1 LIIKSDSGEW
11 EVKFLEFG
19 NKRLNIKNNLDVI
32 VALGV
37 IVIVLM
43 IIIPLPKELIDLL
56 LALNITLS
64 IVIILITMFT
74 TSVLQLSVFPTLL
87 LVTTLFRLALN
98 ISSTRLIL
106 TEADAG
112 TIITAF
118 GNFVIRGNYV
128 VGIVIFLIIVVI
140 QFMVITNGAGRVAE
154 VSARFTLDAMPGKQ
168 MSIDA
173 DLNSGMIDE
182 AQAKKRRQDLQ
193 SEADFYGSM
202 DGASKF
208 VKGDAIAGI
217 IITVINIVAG
227 IIIGVLQKDMSAAQS
242 AQTYVILTVGDG
254 LVSQV
259 PALLISTASG
269 ILVTRSGSKNN
280 LGETLSEQLTAFPV
294 ATGIASVLMLF
305 LGIVPGMPKVP
316 FLAAAAAMGGLTY
329 LLYKDAAVKEAK
341 DFVSEE
347 DEIIQS
353 ERKEPENVMNLISVE
368 PMEVEIGYGLIPLA
382 DESNGGDLLQRI
394 ASVRRQCAIEMG
406 IVVQPIRIRDNLQL
420 KANEYIV
427 KIRGTMVISSEL
439 MPNMLLCMDPTG
451 ENSDIPGI
459 KTIEPTFGLPAVW
472 INKDQREEAE
482 IKGLT
487 VVDPTTVMVTHLTET
502 IKTHSYEL
510 LGRQEVKLIVDNAK
524 EKYSAVV
531 EELIPDLLTIGELQK
546 VLQNLLK
553 EKVPIKDVVTI
564 MESLA
569 DNSKNTRDLETLTE
583 YVRFS
588 LARTICNQ
596 IVDEDRKITV
606 LTLDPSLE
614 EVIAKNTQKSVQG
627 SFPTVDPDTTTKILT
642 SIKNTVES
650 VYFYN
655 NQPIILVSPNI
666 RPVFRK
672 LIEMVFPH
680 IMVISLNE
688 VPNDVQINS
697 EGVVK
702 I

>member
-1 LIIKSDSGEW
+1 MLGEKRLDIKS
-11 EVKFLEFG
+11 
-19 NKRLNIKNNLDVI
+19 NLDVVI
-32 VALGV
+32 AFGV
-37 IVIVLM
+37 IGIVLM
-43 IIIPLPKELIDLL
+43 IIIPLPKIMLDLL
-56 LALNITLS
+56 LALNITIS

-74 TSVLQLSVFPTLL
+74 TNVLQLSVFPTLL
-87 LVTTLFRLALN
+87 LVTTLFRLGLN

-112 TIITAF
+112 TIVSAF
-118 GNFVIRGNYV
+118 GDFVIRGNYV
-128 VGIVIFLIIVVI
+128 VGIIIFLIIVVI
-140 QFMVITNGAGRVAE
+140 QFMVITNGAGRVSE

-173 DLNSGMIDE
+173 DLNSGMIDD
-182 AQAKKRRQDLQ
+182 AMAKKRRHDLQ
-193 SEADFYGSM
+193 AEADFYGAM

-217 IITVINIVAG
+217 IVTIINIIGG
-227 IIIGVLQKDMSAAQS
+227 IIIGVMFNGMDAGTA
-242 AQTYVILTVGDG
+242 AQTYTKLTVGDG

-269 ILVTRSGSKNN
+269 ILVTRSGND
-280 LGETLSEQLTAFPV
+280 ETFGDTVSNQLTAFPI
-294 ATGIASVLMLF
+294 ATGIASAVMLF
-305 LGIVPGMPKVP
+305 LGLVPNMPKIP
-316 FLAAAAAMGGLTY
+316 FFVAAVAMGGLTY
-329 LLYKDAAVKEAK
+329 LLYKEDAAKQV
-341 DFVSEE
+341 EE
-347 DEIIQS
+347 VITEEEEIMQQ

-368 PMEVEIGYGLIPLA
+368 AMEVEIGYGLIPLA
-382 DESNGGDLLQRI
+382 DESSGGDLLQRI

-420 KANEYIV
+420 KTNEYII
-427 KIRGTMVISSEL
+427 KIRGTKVVSSEL
-439 MPNMLLCMDPTG
+439 MPSMLLCMDPTG
-451 ENSDIPGI
+451 ENSDLPGI

-472 INKDQREEAE
+472 INKDQREDAE

-502 IKTHSYEL
+502 IKNHSYEL

-546 VLQNLLK
+546 VLQNLLR
-553 EKVPIKDVVTI
+553 EKVPIKDIVTI

-569 DNSKNTRDLETLTE
+569 DNARNTRDLEVLTE

-588 LARTICNQ
+588 LSRTICNTV
-596 IVDEDRKITV
+596 VDENRTINV
-606 LTLDPSLE
+606 VTLDP
-614 EVIAKNTQKSVQG
+614 VIEDIVANNIQKSVQG
-627 SFPTVDPDTTTKILT
+627 SFPTVDPDTTTKILGA
-642 SIKNTVES
+642 IKDTVES

-672 LIEMVFPH
+672 LIEMVFPQ
-680 IMVISLNE
+680 IMIISLNE

-697 EGVVK
+697 EGVVR

>member
-1 LIIKSDSGEW
+1 
-11 EVKFLEFG
+11 
-19 NKRLNIKNNLDVI
+19 
-32 VALGV
+32 
-37 IVIVLM
+37 
-43 IIIPLPKELIDLL
+43 
-56 LALNITLS
+56 
-64 IVIILITMFT
+64 
-74 TSVLQLSVFPTLL
+74 
-87 LVTTLFRLALN
+87 
-98 ISSTRLIL
+98 
-106 TEADAG
+106 
-112 TIITAF
+112 
-118 GNFVIRGNYV
+118 
-128 VGIVIFLIIVVI
+128 
-140 QFMVITNGAGRVAE
+140 
-154 VSARFTLDAMPGKQ
+154 
-168 MSIDA
+168 
-173 DLNSGMIDE
+173 
-182 AQAKKRRQDLQ
+182 
-193 SEADFYGSM
+193 M

-217 IITVINIVAG
+217 VITIINIIGG
-227 IIIGVLQKDMSAAQS
+227 IIIGVLQKNMTAATA
-242 AQTYVILTVGDG
+242 AQTYTILSVGDG

-259 PALLISTASG
+259 PALLVSTASG
-269 ILVTRSGSKNN
+269 ILVTRSGSEEN
-280 LGETLSEQLTAFPV
+280 LGNTLSAQLTAFPV
-294 ATGIASVLMLF
+294 ATGIASAIMLF
-305 LGIVPGMPKVP
+305 LGIIPSMPKIP
-316 FLAAAAAMGGLTY
+316 FFTASLAMGTLTY
-329 LLYKDAAVKEAK
+329 LLYKDAAAKEIQE
-341 DFVSEE
+341 FVSEE
-347 DEIIQS
+347 EEIIQA

-382 DESNGGDLLQRI
+382 DEASGGDLLQRI

-420 KANEYIV
+420 KTNEYIV
-427 KIRGTMVISSEL
+427 KIRGTMVVSSEL
-439 MPNMLLCMDPTG
+439 MPSMLLCMDPTG
-451 ENSDIPGI
+451 ENSEMPGI

-502 IKTHSYEL
+502 IKSHSYEL

-531 EELIPDLLTIGELQK
+531 EELIPDLLSIGELQK
-546 VLQNLLK
+546 VLQNLLR
-553 EKVPIKDVVTI
+553 EKVPIKDIVTI

-569 DNSKNTRDLETLTE
+569 DNAKNTRDLEVLTE

-596 IVDEDRKITV
+596 VVDENRTITV
-606 LTLDPSLE
+606 VTLDPSIE
-614 EVIAKNTQKSVQG
+614 EIIANNTQKSVQG

-642 SIKNTVES
+642 GIKNTIES

-655 NQPIILVSPNI
+655 NQPLILVSPNI

-697 EGVVK
+697 EGVVR

>member
-1 LIIKSDSGEW
+1 M
-11 EVKFLEFG
+11 EFG
-19 NKRLNIKNNLDVI
+19 NRKLRVKDNLDVLI
-32 VALGV
+32 AFGV
-37 IVIVLM
+37 IAIVLM
-43 IIIPLPKELIDLL
+43 IIIPLPKQVIDLL
-56 LALNITLS
+56 LALNITIS
-64 IVIILITMFT
+64 IIIILITMFT
-74 TSVLQLSVFPTLL
+74 TNVLQLSVFPTLL

-128 VGIVIFLIIVVI
+128 VGIIIFLIIVVI

-173 DLNSGMIDE
+173 DLNSGIIDE
-182 AQAKKRRQDLQ
+182 AMAKKKRKDLQ
-193 SEADFYGSM
+193 SEADFYGAM

-217 IITVINIVAG
+217 IITIINIIGG
-227 IIIGVLQKDMSAAQS
+227 IIIGVLQKNMTAATA
-242 AQTYVILTVGDG
+242 AQTYTILSVGDG

-259 PALLISTASG
+259 PALLVSTASG
-269 ILVTRSGSKNN
+269 ILVTRSGSEEN
-280 LGETLSEQLTAFPV
+280 LGNTLSSQLTAFPV
-294 ATGIASVLMLF
+294 ATGIASAIMLF
-305 LGIVPGMPKVP
+305 MGIIPSMPKVP
-316 FLAAAAAMGGLTY
+316 FFTASLAMGVLTY
-329 LLYKDAAVKEAK
+329 LLYKDAAAKEIQE
-341 DFVSEE
+341 FVSEE
-347 DEIIQS
+347 EEIIQA

-382 DESNGGDLLQRI
+382 DEASGGDLLQRI

-420 KANEYIV
+420 KTNEYIV
-427 KIRGTMVISSEL
+427 KIRGTMVVSSEL
-439 MPNMLLCMDPTG
+439 MPSMLLCMDPTG
-451 ENSDIPGI
+451 ENSDMPGI

-502 IKTHSYEL
+502 IKSHSYEL

-531 EELIPDLLTIGELQK
+531 EELIPDLLSIGELQK
-546 VLQNLLK
+546 VLQNLLR
-553 EKVPIKDVVTI
+553 EKVPIKDIVTI

-569 DNSKNTRDLETLTE
+569 DNAKNTRDLEVLTE

-596 IVDEDRKITV
+596 VVDENRTITV
-606 LTLDPSLE
+606 VTLDPSIE
-614 EVIAKNTQKSVQG
+614 EIIANNTQKSVQG

-642 SIKNTVES
+642 GIKNTVES

-655 NQPIILVSPNI
+655 NQPLILVSPNI

-697 EGVVK
+697 EGVVR